1 MFKFKKNET
10 LAFILALVST
20 MVVLS
25 LGYGAWTKIKFSTTA
40 TSQGNSDEGN
50 LSIASDNNSNT
61 ATPAVSFSAPG
72 IVPMGISVKINGSS
86 QMEQVNKL
94 LKRSFQKEFPG
105 TTVNVGADGSET
117 GVRLLLSGQVDLAA
131 IARPLNQEEKTKG
144 LTAISVKNSL
154 REGDASGSETFS
166 YAYRQP
172 PNLKVEAFLGHL
184 LSAQGQEA
192 ITNP

>member
-20 MVVLS
+20 IVVLG
-25 LGYGAWTKIKFSTTA
+25 LGYGALTKIKSSTTA
-40 TSQGNSDEGN
+40 TGQDNSNEGN

-61 ATPAVSFSAPG
+61 ATSAVSFSAPG
-72 IVPMGISVKINGSS
+72 IVPMGISVRINGSS

-131 IARPLNQEEKTKG
+131 IARPLNQEEKAKG
-144 LTAISVKNSL
+144 LTAISVKGNFL
-154 REGDASGSETFS
+154 EGDA
-166 YAYRQP
+166 P
-172 PNLKVEAFLGHL
+172 PALKCFLMLIANLL
-184 LSAQGQEA
+184 
-192 ITNP
+192 T